1 MVVTACFFN
10 SIHSISLNDL
20 VQCYVSH
27 KEILLF
33 LIGIYCLLICNS
45 MLLYDGTSLIKGEID
60 QFITIPVAILYT
72 SIKSPVTLVLSGL
85 ISHPI

>member
-1 MVVTACFFN
+1 MPFN
-10 SIHSISLNDL
+10 FQP
-20 VQCYVSH
+20 V
-27 KEILLF
+27 
-33 LIGIYCLLICNS
+33 
-45 MLLYDGTSLIKGEID
+45 LLYDGTSLIKGEID